1 MCVVGLGVDSAGQ
14 RAPPHV
20 LWSWPIG
27 ATTQPGHLGS
37 IPTGAAALPTI
48 LRVAWAQTYPGGQSR
63 WSYHSRLAVPVS
75 CVANNRARSA
85 GGARRAVCGIVAV
98 NEH

>member
-48 LRVAWAQTYPGGQSR
+48 LRVAWAQTYPVR
-63 WSYHSRLAVPVS
+63 TVTMVVPF
-75 CVANNRARSA
+75 AA
-85 GGARRAVCGIVAV
+85 GGPG
-98 NEH
+98 